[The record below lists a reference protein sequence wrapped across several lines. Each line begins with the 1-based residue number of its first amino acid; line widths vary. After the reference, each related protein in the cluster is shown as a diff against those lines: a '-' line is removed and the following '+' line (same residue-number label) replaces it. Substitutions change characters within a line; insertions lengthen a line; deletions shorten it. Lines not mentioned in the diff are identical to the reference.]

1 MLTLM
6 PQVHLTAL
14 SEVNEENGQLT
25 AQYERE
31 RNKRKEAEE
40 VWPRMVARV
49 THRNVLL
56 IGWS

>member
-1 MLTLM
+1 M